1 MKLFFV
7 LVLFSLALPA
17 SACSLVRGGLT
28 DEQVTN
34 ALFTICIQRFNTFDI
49 SYCSLYAT
57 EHRDT
62 QSCIYALS
70 APYGFVAYASVFGEL
85 VEPVSLGSASLEQQI
100 YPFIYLGVML
110 SCGAALL
117 LGLPFVRGK

>member
-1 MKLFFV
+1 MKPFII
-7 LVLFSLALPA
+7 LVLFLFSLPA

-28 DEQVTN
+28 NEQVTN
-34 ALFTICIQRFNTFDI
+34 ALFTICTQRFNTFDV

-62 QSCIYALS
+62 QNCIYALS
-70 APYGFVAYASVFGEL
+70 APYGFVAYASVFGDL
-85 VEPVSLGSASLEQQI
+85 VEPVFVESATFEQHI